1 MFNINSHIIHL
12 IIFSSLTFSSV
23 CAQSHLN
30 WWTRL
35 SITKPISPIFYA
47 ELEGQIRRQNNYF
60 SESKWNP
67 AVEHLTHSLRLFVH
81 FRPSAR
87 FAASISPFTWFAASP
102 VISVPMDADL
112 PLQHE
117 LRPSA
122 QVEWQPA
129 LTHKLSAAA
138 RTWVE
143 YRDFQGTP
151 HDLVRFRQ
159 RLGLRY
165 RITDKWQAFLANELL
180 LHIYGIEKNQ
190 LYDHNRLIFNIN
202 YKPNPQ
208 WRIEL
213 GYMYA
218 NRLLRNRMQ
227 YVNENNLITH
237 FYYTLP
243 QKN

>member
-1 MFNINSHIIHL
+1 MFKIQVHATILTIYSL
-12 IIFSSLTFSSV
+12 LIFSPA
-23 CAQSHLN
+23 CAQLHMN

-35 SITKPISPIFYA
+35 SITTPVSSVFYT
-47 ELEGQIRRQNNYF
+47 EMEGQMRRQNNYF
-60 SESKWNP
+60 SELCWNP
-67 AVEHLTHSLRLFVH
+67 TTAHLTHSLRLFVH
-81 FRPSAR
+81 YRPSAK
-87 FAASISPFTWFAASP
+87 FSASISPFTWFASSP
-102 VISVPMDADL
+102 VIVAPSDAEA

-117 LRPSA
+117 IRPSILA
-122 QVEWQPA
+122 EWQPT
-129 LTHKLSAAA
+129 LTNKLSAAA
-138 RTWVE
+138 RTWIE

-151 HDLVRFRQ
+151 NNLVRFRQ

-165 RITDKWQAFLANELL
+165 RMADKWQLFMANELL
-180 LHIYGIEKNQ
+180 LHAYGAEKNQ

-202 YKPNPQ
+202 YKPNPK

-227 YVNENNLITH
+227 YIDESNLITH